1 MVSWGFVQTTMKV
14 EDEEEVKTDQRR
26 LPADYEPPTFGPT
39 KHHSPTVEYVF
50 RLVDEIVGLTLVEG
64 AKLGSIIMKKRG
76 MKEPPVVGFMK
87 SGAVGLTGTA
97 MKVTTAASKKRRNLR
112 RL

>member
-1 MVSWGFVQTTMKV
+1 M
-14 EDEEEVKTDQRR
+14 
-26 LPADYEPPTFGPT
+26 
-39 KHHSPTVEYVF
+39 
-50 RLVDEIVGLTLVEG
+50 
-64 AKLGSIIMKKRG
+64 GSIIMKKQG

-87 SGAVGLTGTA
+87 SGAVGLTGMA